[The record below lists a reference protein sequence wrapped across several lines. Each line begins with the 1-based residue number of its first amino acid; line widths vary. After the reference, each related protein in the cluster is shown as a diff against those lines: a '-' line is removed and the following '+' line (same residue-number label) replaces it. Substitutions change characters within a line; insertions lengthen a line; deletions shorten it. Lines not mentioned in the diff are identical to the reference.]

1 MFQSYFDALEKAI
14 QNVSADKD
22 DQINIKNQNTFN
34 LDEEFKD
41 IEFLKVNDV
50 FFLFKNGVQLN
61 INVDDRSIYW
71 NYWISRDFKEFLG
84 KDFDFDKYR
93 TKRHY
98 IFLYNTYKNF
108 FDEHI
113 NDFEEFRNVSLFHYF
128 SVKNITTKARF
139 GNEENPFETKIM
151 SNIDFISIRF
161 SKFPINDSF
170 IEVLLFNYI
179 LIKNNNADLMI
190 ETYGMGSEFKGI
202 LIEWL
207 VEVWPKL
214 LKKRTLF
221 NHPGLQEKIEIYN
234 REFYNYV
241 LKFKEFKKAYDEED
255 DVYFEAEYGGS
266 YDEIEQDF
274 KDKYYG
280 THLND
285 FDYDVDRE
293 IYIDNNGS
301 EYDDDEIW
309 DAIMESFD
317 FFKEL
322 YNISPNLTHFA
333 KYVVKR
339 YPNF

>member
-14 QNVSADKD
+14 QKVSVDKD
-22 DQINIKNQNTFN
+22 DQIKITNQNTFN

-41 IEFLKVNDV
+41 IEFLKVDNA
-50 FFLFKNGVQLN
+50 FLLFKNGVQLN
-61 INVDDRSIYW
+61 INVDDNSIYW

-84 KDFDFDKYR
+84 KDFNFEKYR

-98 IFLYNTYKNF
+98 IFLYNTYKNY

-113 NDFEEFRNVSLFHYF
+113 NDFEEFRNVSIFHYF
-128 SVKNITTKARF
+128 SVKNITTKAHF

-161 SKFPINDSF
+161 SRFPINDSF

-241 LKFKEFKKAYDEED
+241 LKFKKFKKAYDEED
-255 DVYFEAEYGGS
+255 DAYFEAEYGGS

-274 KDKYYG
+274 RENYFEDELTNYA
-280 THLND
+280 
-285 FDYDVDRE
+285 YDGDRD
-293 IYIDNNGS
+293 IYIVENDEEIDG
-301 EYDDDEIW
+301 DDIW
-309 DAIMESFD
+309 SYIMEDFD
-317 FFKEL
+317 FFKQL
-322 YNISPNLTHFA
+322 YNISPDLTHFA
-333 KYVVKR
+333 KYVVKH